1 MRRDVVTQIIVE
13 YPSGCENFA
22 TRLEA
27 ERFINANLEEEEPVA
42 VWVEEVNGKKKYDLH
57 LRKKTEKS
65 TLWINAQTEAQEKT
79 PDRRRFFLGDL
90 KFSIP
95 DSSFGQTSGANR
107 QCSLPDRTEPAAP

>member
-13 YPSGCENFA
+13 YPSGSENSA

-57 LRKKTEKS
+57 FAEENGE
-65 TLWINAQTEAQEKT
+65 IHIV
-79 PDRRRFFLGDL
+79 D
-90 KFSIP
+90 
-95 DSSFGQTSGANR
+95 
-107 QCSLPDRTEPAAP
+107 

>member
-57 LRKKTEKS
+57 FPFAEENGE
-65 TLWINAQTEAQEKT
+65 IHIV
-79 PDRRRFFLGDL
+79 D
-90 KFSIP
+90 
-95 DSSFGQTSGANR
+95 
-107 QCSLPDRTEPAAP
+107 

>member
-57 LRKKTEKS
+57 FAEENGEIHIVDYCSNRGPRK
-65 TLWINAQTEAQEKT
+65 NAGSSA
-79 PDRRRFFLGDL
+79 FFLG
-90 KFSIP
+90 
-95 DSSFGQTSGANR
+95 
-107 QCSLPDRTEPAAP
+107 

>member
-57 LRKKTEKS
+57 FAEEILYS
-65 TLWINAQTEAQEKT
+65 
-79 PDRRRFFLGDL
+79 RFQFR
-90 KFSIP
+90 
-95 DSSFGQTSGANR
+95 ANFR
-107 QCSLPDRTEPAAP
+107 SEPTM

>member
-42 VWVEEVNGKKKYDLH
+42 VWVEEVNGTKKNH
-57 LRKKTEKS
+57 PNFAEQ
-65 TLWINAQTEAQEKT
+65 NAEIHIV
-79 PDRRRFFLGDL
+79 D
-90 KFSIP
+90 
-95 DSSFGQTSGANR
+95 
-107 QCSLPDRTEPAAP
+107 

>member
-42 VWVEEVNGKKKYDLH
+42 VW
-57 LRKKTEKS
+57 
-65 TLWINAQTEAQEKT
+65 AQEKT

>member
-27 ERFINANLEEEEPVA
+27 ERFINANLEEEEL
-42 VWVEEVNGKKKYDLH
+42 WRFGLRKSTERKNTTSI

-65 TLWINAQTEAQEKT
+65 TLWINAQTEAQKK
-79 PDRRRFFLGDL
+79 RRIVGV
-90 KFSIP
+90 FSWVI
-95 DSSFGQTSGANR
+95 
-107 QCSLPDRTEPAAP
+107 